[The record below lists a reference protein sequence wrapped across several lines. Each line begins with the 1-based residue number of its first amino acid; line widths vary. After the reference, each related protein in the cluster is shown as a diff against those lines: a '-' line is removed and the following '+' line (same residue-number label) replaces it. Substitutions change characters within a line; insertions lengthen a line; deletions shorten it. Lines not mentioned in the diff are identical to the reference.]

1 MSLLFFLMLM
11 LLVVVVVVVQVMSKR
26 WRMWV
31 VPQAGDSVMVYGAVM
46 GRDGYGT
53 CNEELG
59 LGELPPLPL
68 PTTRQTKSLSLSLS
82 LSLTTSVFFPCAR
95 LPPPLLPAPPGTV
108 TSVAENKQ
116 SVTVQD
122 SANSPVTVEV
132 GRFLIQQLEAVI
144 EAPAAV
150 SIMQEQ
156 LAAKDAEIAELRRQ
170 LAERTE

>member
-1 MSLLFFLMLM
+1 M
-11 LLVVVVVVVQVMSKR
+11 
-26 WRMWV
+26 
-31 VPQAGDSVMVYGAVM
+31 
-46 GRDGYGT
+46 
-53 CNEELG
+53 
-59 LGELPPLPL
+59 
-68 PTTRQTKSLSLSLS
+68 
-82 LSLTTSVFFPCAR
+82 
-95 LPPPLLPAPPGTV
+95 
-108 TSVAENKQ
+108 
-116 SVTVQD
+116 QD